1 MYPGSF
7 DPMTKGHMD
16 IVKKALTIFD
26 EVVIAVLENS
36 AKTMLF
42 TPDERKKMI
51 EEIYMNDERVR
62 CISLGSKLTINLAEE
77 ISAQAIIRGLRAM
90 SDFEYEFQIA
100 NINRSQNEKI
110 ESIFFTATDKFTYVS
125 SSMVKEIALYKGK
138 VDEFVDPVVKKEL
151 EKKVSTSIV
160 LPYLKDF

>member
-51 EEIYMNDERVR
+51 EEIYVKDERVR
-62 CISLGSKLTINLAEE
+62 CISLGSKLTISLAEE
-77 ISAQAIIRGLRAM
+77 ISAQGIIRGLRAM

-138 VDEFVDPVVKKEL
+138 VDEFVDPAVKKEL
-151 EKKVSTSIV
+151 EKK
-160 LPYLKDF
+160 FN

>member
-1 MYPGSF
+1 MKKIGMYPGSF

-77 ISAQAIIRGLRAM
+77 ISAKGIIRGLRAM

-151 EKKVSTSIV
+151 EKK
-160 LPYLKDF
+160 FN

>member
-16 IVKKALTIFD
+16 IVRKALTIFD

-51 EEIYMNDERVR
+51 EEIYVKDERVR
-62 CISLGSKLTINLAEE
+62 CISLGSKLTISLAEE
-77 ISAQAIIRGLRAM
+77 ISAQGIIRGLRAM

-100 NINRSQNEKI
+100 NINRSQNERI

-151 EKKVSTSIV
+151 EKK
-160 LPYLKDF
+160 YN

>member
-16 IVKKALTIFD
+16 IVRKALTIFD

-51 EEIYMNDERVR
+51 EEIYINDEKVS

-77 ISAQAIIRGLRAM
+77 ISAQGIIRGLRAM

-125 SSMVKEIALYKGK
+125 SSMVKEIALYRGK

-151 EKKVSTSIV
+151 EKK
-160 LPYLKDF
+160 FN

>member
-51 EEIYMNDERVR
+51 EEIYINDERVM

-77 ISAQAIIRGLRAM
+77 ISAQGIIRGLRAM

-151 EKKVSTSIV
+151 EKK
-160 LPYLKDF
+160 YN

>member
-51 EEIYMNDERVR
+51 EEIYIKDERVR

-138 VDEFVDPVVKKEL
+138 VDEFVDPAVKKEL
-151 EKKVSTSIV
+151 EKK
-160 LPYLKDF
+160 FN

>member
-7 DPMTKGHMD
+7 DPITKGHMD

-36 AKTMLF
+36 AKTLLF

-51 EEIYMNDERVR
+51 EEIYKNDERVG

-125 SSMVKEIALYKGK
+125 SSMVKEIAFYKGK
-138 VDEFVDPVVKKEL
+138 VDEFVDPVIKKEL
-151 EKKVSTSIV
+151 EKKFS
-160 LPYLKDF
+160 

>member
-1 MYPGSF
+1 MKKIGMYPGSF

-51 EEIYMNDERVR
+51 EEIYIKDERVR
-62 CISLGSKLTINLAEE
+62 CISLGSKLTISLAEE
-77 ISAQAIIRGLRAM
+77 ISAQGIIRGLRAM

-138 VDEFVDPVVKKEL
+138 VDEFVDPAVKKEL
-151 EKKVSTSIV
+151 EKK
-160 LPYLKDF
+160 FN

>member
-51 EEIYMNDERVR
+51 EEIYINDERVM

-77 ISAQAIIRGLRAM
+77 ISAQGIIRGLRAM

-138 VDEFVDPVVKKEL
+138 VDEFVDPAVKKEL
-151 EKKVSTSIV
+151 EKK
-160 LPYLKDF
+160 FN

>member
-51 EEIYMNDERVR
+51 EEIYTNDERVR

-77 ISAQAIIRGLRAM
+77 ISAQGIIRGLRAM

-138 VDEFVDPVVKKEL
+138 VGEFVDPVVQKEL
-151 EKKVSTSIV
+151 EKK
-160 LPYLKDF
+160 FN

>member
-51 EEIYMNDERVR
+51 EEIYVNDERVM

-138 VDEFVDPVVKKEL
+138 VGEFVDPVVQKEL
-151 EKKVSTSIV
+151 EKK
-160 LPYLKDF
+160 FN

>member
-51 EEIYMNDERVR
+51 EDIYVNDERVR

-77 ISAQAIIRGLRAM
+77 ISAKGIIRGLRAM

-138 VDEFVDPVVKKEL
+138 VEEFVDPVVQKEL
-151 EKKVSTSIV
+151 EKKFS
-160 LPYLKDF
+160 

>member
-1 MYPGSF
+1 VKKIGMYPGSF

-36 AKTMLF
+36 SKTMLF

-51 EEIYMNDERVR
+51 EKIYENDERVR

-77 ISAQAIIRGLRAM
+77 ISAQGIIRGLRAM

-138 VDEFVDPVVKKEL
+138 VEEFVDPVVQKEL
-151 EKKVSTSIV
+151 EKK
-160 LPYLKDF
+160 FN

>member
-1 MYPGSF
+1 MYPGSL

-77 ISAQAIIRGLRAM
+77 ISARGIIRGLRAM

-151 EKKVSTSIV
+151 EKK
-160 LPYLKDF
+160 FN

>member
-1 MYPGSF
+1 MKKVGMYPGSF

-16 IVKKALTIFD
+16 IVRKALTIFD

-36 AKTMLF
+36 AKTILF

-51 EEIYMNDERVR
+51 EEIYANDERVK
-62 CISLGSKLTINLAEE
+62 CISLSSKLTINLAEE
-77 ISAQAIIRGLRAM
+77 ISAQGIIRGLRAM

-138 VDEFVDPVVKKEL
+138 VREFVDPVVQKEL
-151 EKKVSTSIV
+151 EKK
-160 LPYLKDF
+160 FN

>member
-16 IVKKALTIFD
+16 IVRKALTIFD

-51 EEIYMNDERVR
+51 EEIYIKDERVR
-62 CISLGSKLTINLAEE
+62 CISLGSKLTISLAEE
-77 ISAQAIIRGLRAM
+77 ISAQGIIRGLRAM

-138 VDEFVDPVVKKEL
+138 VDEFVDPAVKKEL
-151 EKKVSTSIV
+151 EKK
-160 LPYLKDF
+160 FN

>member
-16 IVKKALTIFD
+16 IVRKALTIFD

-51 EEIYMNDERVR
+51 EEIYIKDERVR

-77 ISAQAIIRGLRAM
+77 ISAQGIIRGLRAM

-151 EKKVSTSIV
+151 EKK
-160 LPYLKDF
+160 FN

>member
-1 MYPGSF
+1 MKKTGMYPGSF

-36 AKTMLF
+36 AKNLLF

-51 EEIYMNDERVR
+51 EEIYINDDRVK

-77 ISAQAIIRGLRAM
+77 ISAHGIIRGLRAM

-151 EKKVSTSIV
+151 EKK
-160 LPYLKDF
+160 FN

>member
-16 IVKKALTIFD
+16 IVRKALTIFD

-51 EEIYMNDERVR
+51 EEIYVKDERVR

-125 SSMVKEIALYKGK
+125 SSMVKEIALYKGR

-151 EKKVSTSIV
+151 EKK
-160 LPYLKDF
+160 FN

>member
-16 IVKKALTIFD
+16 IVRKALTIFD

-51 EEIYMNDERVR
+51 EKIYVNDERVR

-77 ISAQAIIRGLRAM
+77 ISAQGIIRGLRAM

-138 VDEFVDPVVKKEL
+138 VGEFVDPVVQKEL
-151 EKKVSTSIV
+151 EKK
-160 LPYLKDF
+160 FN

>member
-51 EEIYMNDERVR
+51 EEIYINDKRVR

-151 EKKVSTSIV
+151 EKK
-160 LPYLKDF
+160 FN

>member
-1 MYPGSF
+1 M
-7 DPMTKGHMD
+7 
-16 IVKKALTIFD
+16 
-26 EVVIAVLENS
+26 LENS
-36 AKTMLF
+36 AKTLLF

-51 EEIYMNDERVR
+51 EEIYKNDERVG

-125 SSMVKEIALYKGK
+125 SSMVKEIAYYKGK
-138 VDEFVDPVVKKEL
+138 VDEFVDPVIKKEL
-151 EKKVSTSIV
+151 EKKFS
-160 LPYLKDF
+160 

>member
-1 MYPGSF
+1 
-7 DPMTKGHMD
+7 
-16 IVKKALTIFD
+16 
-26 EVVIAVLENS
+26 
-36 AKTMLF
+36 
-42 TPDERKKMI
+42 MI
-51 EEIYMNDERVR
+51 EEIYINDERVR

-151 EKKVSTSIV
+151 EKK
-160 LPYLKDF
+160 FN

>member
-16 IVKKALTIFD
+16 IVRKALTIFD

-51 EEIYMNDERVR
+51 EEIYIKDERVR
-62 CISLGSKLTINLAEE
+62 CISLGSKLTISLAEE
-77 ISAQAIIRGLRAM
+77 ISAQGIIRGLRAM

-151 EKKVSTSIV
+151 EKK
-160 LPYLKDF
+160 FN

>member
-1 MYPGSF
+1 MKKIGMYPGSF

-16 IVKKALTIFD
+16 IGRKALTIFD

-51 EEIYMNDERVR
+51 EEIYIKDERVR
-62 CISLGSKLTINLAEE
+62 CISLGSKLTISLAEE
-77 ISAQAIIRGLRAM
+77 ISAQGIIRGLRAM

-151 EKKVSTSIV
+151 EKK
-160 LPYLKDF
+160 FN

>member
-36 AKTMLF
+36 SKTMLF
-42 TPDERKKMI
+42 SPDERKKMI
-51 EEIYMNDERVR
+51 EEIYINDEKVS

-77 ISAQAIIRGLRAM
+77 ISAQGIIRGLRAM

-151 EKKVSTSIV
+151 QKK
-160 LPYLKDF
+160 FN

>member
-51 EEIYMNDERVR
+51 EEIYVKDERVR

-77 ISAQAIIRGLRAM
+77 ISAQGIIRGLRAM

-138 VDEFVDPVVKKEL
+138 VDEFVDPAVKKEL
-151 EKKVSTSIV
+151 EKK
-160 LPYLKDF
+160 FN

>member
-36 AKTMLF
+36 SKTMLF
-42 TPDERKKMI
+42 SPDERKKMI
-51 EEIYMNDERVR
+51 EEIYIKDEKVS

-77 ISAQAIIRGLRAM
+77 ISAQGIIRGLRAM

-138 VDEFVDPVVKKEL
+138 VDEFVDPAVKKEL
-151 EKKVSTSIV
+151 EKK
-160 LPYLKDF
+160 FN

>member
-77 ISAQAIIRGLRAM
+77 ISAKGIIRGLRAM

-151 EKKVSTSIV
+151 EKK
-160 LPYLKDF
+160 FN

>member
-1 MYPGSF
+1 MKKIGMYPGSF

-51 EEIYMNDERVR
+51 EEIYINDERVM

-77 ISAQAIIRGLRAM
+77 ISAQGIIRGLRAM

-138 VDEFVDPVVKKEL
+138 VNEFVDPVVKKEL
-151 EKKVSTSIV
+151 EKK
-160 LPYLKDF
+160 FN

>member
-36 AKTMLF
+36 SKTMLF

-51 EEIYMNDERVR
+51 EKIYENDERVR

-77 ISAQAIIRGLRAM
+77 ISAQGIIRGLRAM

-151 EKKVSTSIV
+151 EKK
-160 LPYLKDF
+160 FN

>member
-1 MYPGSF
+1 MKKIGMYPGSF

-51 EEIYMNDERVR
+51 EEIYINDERVM

-77 ISAQAIIRGLRAM
+77 ISAQGIIRGLRAM

-138 VDEFVDPVVKKEL
+138 IDEFVDPAVKKEL
-151 EKKVSTSIV
+151 EKK
-160 LPYLKDF
+160 FN

>member
-51 EEIYMNDERVR
+51 EEIYIKDERVR
-62 CISLGSKLTINLAEE
+62 CISLGSKLTISLAEE
-77 ISAQAIIRGLRAM
+77 ISAQGIIRGLRAM

-138 VDEFVDPVVKKEL
+138 VDEFVDPAVKKEL
-151 EKKVSTSIV
+151 EKKFNS
-160 LPYLKDF
+160 LWQFLQK

>member
-16 IVKKALTIFD
+16 IVRKALTIFD
-26 EVVIAVLENS
+26 EVFIAVLENS

-51 EEIYMNDERVR
+51 EEIYANDERVR

-77 ISAQAIIRGLRAM
+77 ISAQGIIRGLRAM

-138 VDEFVDPVVKKEL
+138 VGEFVDPVVQKEL
-151 EKKVSTSIV
+151 EKK
-160 LPYLKDF
+160 FN

>member
-51 EEIYMNDERVR
+51 EEIYANDERVR

-77 ISAQAIIRGLRAM
+77 ISAKGIIRGLRAM

-151 EKKVSTSIV
+151 EKK
-160 LPYLKDF
+160 FN

>member
-16 IVKKALTIFD
+16 IVRKALTIFD

-36 AKTMLF
+36 SKTMLF

-51 EEIYMNDERVR
+51 EEIYANDERVR
-62 CISLGSKLTINLAEE
+62 CISLGSKLTINFAEE
-77 ISAQAIIRGLRAM
+77 ISAKGIIRGLRAM

-138 VDEFVDPVVKKEL
+138 VEEFVDPVVQKEL
-151 EKKVSTSIV
+151 EKK
-160 LPYLKDF
+160 FN

>member
-1 MYPGSF
+1 MKKIGMYPGSF

-16 IVKKALTIFD
+16 IVRKALTIFD
-26 EVVIAVLENS
+26 EVVVAVLENS

-51 EEIYMNDERVR
+51 EEIYIKDERVR
-62 CISLGSKLTINLAEE
+62 CISLGSKLTISLAEE
-77 ISAQAIIRGLRAM
+77 ISAQGIIRGLRAM

-100 NINRSQNEKI
+100 NINRSQNERI

-151 EKKVSTSIV
+151 EKK
-160 LPYLKDF
+160 FN

>member
-51 EEIYMNDERVR
+51 EEIYINDERVM
-62 CISLGSKLTINLAEE
+62 CISLGSKLTIKLAEE
-77 ISAQAIIRGLRAM
+77 ISAQGIIRGLRAM

-110 ESIFFTATDKFTYVS
+110 ESIFFTASDKFTYVS
-125 SSMVKEIALYKGK
+125 SSMVKEIALYKGCLLYTS
-138 VDEFVDPVVKKEL
+138 DAADDP
-151 EKKVSTSIV
+151 
-160 LPYLKDF
+160 

>member
-16 IVKKALTIFD
+16 IVRKALTIFD

-51 EEIYMNDERVR
+51 EEIYIKDERVR
-62 CISLGSKLTINLAEE
+62 CISLGSKLTISLAEE
-77 ISAQAIIRGLRAM
+77 ISAQGIIRGLRAM

-100 NINRSQNEKI
+100 NINRSQNERI

-138 VDEFVDPVVKKEL
+138 IDEFVDPVVKKEL
-151 EKKVSTSIV
+151 EKK
-160 LPYLKDF
+160 YN